1 MNGPDPTQHLIAH
14 MSTLADGARIRI
26 LHLLAGQSLLV
37 SDLADVLQLPQST
50 VSRHLKQLSEQGWL
64 VSRREGTSH
73 LYQMLADELES
84 TAGKLWEITR
94 QQTLDQ
100 PAVAQD
106 RLRLASVRAA
116 RQRDSRSFFAGAA
129 RDWDRLR
136 GELFGTA
143 FSTEAML
150 ALLDPTLTIAD
161 LGCGTGAVVQQL
173 APHVKQVIGVDN
185 SQEMLAAARQRLA
198 GHANIALECGDLAK
212 LPMADACVDAAVM
225 VLSLSYAA
233 DVPGALAEA
242 RRILRPQ
249 IGRLILVDVLQHDR
263 DDFRRQMG
271 QVRMGFSADGLSRLI
286 EEAGFAPVSPRV
298 LEPDAQAKGPA
309 LVLVRAATK

>member
-1 MNGPDPTQHLIAH
+1 
-14 MSTLADGARIRI
+14 MSTLADTARIRI
-26 LHLLAGQSLLV
+26 LHLLSEQSLLV
-37 SDLADVLQLPQST
+37 SDLGDVLQLPQST
-50 VSRHLKQLSEQGWL
+50 VSRHLKQLSDQGWL
-64 VSRREGTSH
+64 ISRREGTSH
-73 LYQMLADELES
+73 LYRMLTDEIDP
-84 TAGKLWEITR
+84 TARQLWEIT
-94 QQTLDQ
+94 QKQTLDQ

-136 GELFGTA
+136 GDLFGTA

-150 ALLDPTLTIAD
+150 ALLDPNLTIAD
-161 LGCGTGAVVQQL
+161 LGCGTGAVVEQL

-185 SQEMLAAARQRLA
+185 SQEMLAAARQRV
-198 GHANIALECGDLAK
+198 GTMSNVALECGDLVK
-212 LPMADACVDAAVM
+212 LPMADAAVDAAVM

-233 DVPGALAEA
+233 DVPQALREA
-242 RRILRPQ
+242 HRILRPHT
-249 IGRLILVDVLQHDR
+249 GRLILVDVLQHDR

-271 QVRMGFSADGLSRLI
+271 QVRMGFSIDGLTQLLR
-286 EEAGFAPVSPRV
+286 EAGFVTSSPRV

-309 LVLVRAATK
+309 LVLVRANVS